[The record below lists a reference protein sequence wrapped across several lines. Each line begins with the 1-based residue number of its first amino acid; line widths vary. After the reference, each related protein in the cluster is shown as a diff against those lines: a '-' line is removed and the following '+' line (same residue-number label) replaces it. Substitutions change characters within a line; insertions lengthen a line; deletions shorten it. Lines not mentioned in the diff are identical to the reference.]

1 MNILFWGLTIGV
13 AGKIIIGSAVLLV
26 HLKIFEERKID
37 KAVLSS
43 IRTEHILTIL
53 GIILIIVG
61 YVMEVAFY
69 NGVNLFSCEGADCT
83 AALIG
88 AGMGFGVPH

>member
-13 AGKIIIGSAVLLV
+13 AGKIILGVAVLLV

-37 KAVLSS
+37 GVVLKS
-43 IRTEHILTIL
+43 IRTEHLLTII

-61 YVMEVAFY
+61 YVLEVAFY
-69 NGVNLFSCEGADCT
+69 NGLNLFNCARTDCA
-83 AALIG
+83 AALIQ
-88 AGMGFGVPH
+88 AAARY